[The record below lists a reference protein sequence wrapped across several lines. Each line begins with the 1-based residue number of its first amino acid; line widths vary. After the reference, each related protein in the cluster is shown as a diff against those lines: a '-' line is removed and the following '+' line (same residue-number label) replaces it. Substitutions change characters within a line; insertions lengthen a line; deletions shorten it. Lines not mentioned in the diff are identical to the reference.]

1 MSCPSK
7 SNFLP
12 STTPSPCPRFGPMT
26 DPADTGSADTN
37 PTNDPAHHTVDIEDE
52 THYFAWPKD
61 KVLLDALLDAG
72 VDAPYSCHMG
82 ECGACQCT
90 VEGGETHMLANQV
103 LSTYDIEDD
112 QRLACQTIRDEEGPY
127 KISYWF

>member
-1 MSCPSK
+1 MS
-7 SNFLP
+7 
-12 STTPSPCPRFGPMT
+12 
-26 DPADTGSADTN
+26 DPADNDTVRTDTN
-37 PTNDPAHHTVDIEDE
+37 NTTTNPDPAHHTVDIEDE

-90 VEGGETHMLANQV
+90 VEGGEH
-103 LSTYDIEDD
+103 
-112 QRLACQTIRDEEGPY
+112 EGD
-127 KISYWF
+127 

>member
-1 MSCPSK
+1 MS
-7 SNFLP
+7 
-12 STTPSPCPRFGPMT
+12 
-26 DPADTGSADTN
+26 DSADNDTVHTDTNNTTTN
-37 PTNDPAHHTVDIEDE
+37 PNPAHHTVDIEDE

-127 KISYWF
+127 EISYWF